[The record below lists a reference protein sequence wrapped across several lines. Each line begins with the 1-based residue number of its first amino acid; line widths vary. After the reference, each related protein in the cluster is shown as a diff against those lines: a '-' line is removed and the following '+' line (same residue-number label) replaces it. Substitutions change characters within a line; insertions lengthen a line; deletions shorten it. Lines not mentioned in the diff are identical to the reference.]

1 MRALQVIHL
10 IPSSPIFHLKTLNK
24 FFQTLKQLLENSH
37 ISPTIE
43 IAETH
48 VSVHSSHHTP
58 PGLLFGRF
66 LMWMNKFSSFFANV
80 QSLLLSTSFC
90 YGRIFTKVRNIIGKG
105 F

>member
-58 PGLLFGRF
+58 PGLMFGRF
-66 LMWMNKFSSFFANV
+66 LHDLLIGFVFTIDNFFFYFVKN
-80 QSLLLSTSFC
+80 
-90 YGRIFTKVRNIIGKG
+90 R
-105 F
+105 